1 MLTEGWD
8 ANNVTHVLGVRAF
21 GSQLLCEQVVGR
33 GLRRMNYHPEP
44 DEEGRLLLPPEYV
57 DVYGIPFSVIPYKGR
72 AQNQAAPE
80 DKPKNRVW
88 ALPDRAD
95 PMEIRFPI
103 VEGYVFKTT
112 KGLLKCDV
120 SKIEQLS
127 IDPKLEPTTTYL
139 RSAAGYNDAPH
150 HEKTPFEYVQQ
161 DRKAYYA
168 QTHFQSILFLIT
180 QEIIND
186 FQGPTNA
193 NMDKKSRVM
202 RLQSRHQLFPQ
213 VLSFVQQF
221 VQNRVNFN
229 GVDQREL
236 GLEKYA
242 KIVVERMRDAIH
254 PDDSQG
260 EPPLLPILNRY
271 RPVGSTSGVD
281 FITTRATTPSTKSHI
296 NAVVL
301 HSGWEADAAKVL
313 DSTDLVKW
321 YARNDHMGLVIPY
334 EYLGVDHSYEPD
346 FIVKLVND
354 LMLLLEI
361 KGFEVHEPEKTNAKH
376 QAAQRWVT
384 AVNNLKDFGK
394 WDFLVCRDVE
404 CLLAKLGELLGAE
417 VAAVSLKKEGDLF

>member
-1 MLTEGWD
+1 
-8 ANNVTHVLGVRAF
+8 
-21 GSQLLCEQVVGR
+21 
-33 GLRRMNYHPEP
+33 
-44 DEEGRLLLPPEYV
+44 
-57 DVYGIPFSVIPYKGR
+57 
-72 AQNQAAPE
+72 
-80 DKPKNRVW
+80 
-88 ALPDRAD
+88 
-95 PMEIRFPI
+95 MEIRFPI